1 MLRIMEQKTP
11 EGTDTGQAVRRKDKG
26 QEVQDRTV
34 PSQMCKYSL
43 IVKHGT
49 FWNGMTDMS
58 EEGHEEKARK
68 EQMSDEA
75 LLPCC

>member
-34 PSQMCKYSL
+34 PSRMCKYFL
-43 IVKHGT
+43 TVKHDT
-49 FWNGMTDMS
+49 SWNGMP
-58 EEGHEEKARK
+58 EK
-68 EQMSDEA
+68 
-75 LLPCC
+75 